1 MAILFFR
8 LVGWRTYDDSVGMLP
23 IRFNAIYQERVW
35 GGRELE
41 SVYGRELPSEGVP
54 PVPIGE
60 SWEISDREEAQSVV
74 NDQGGEFAGMSL
86 NELWNNEASRSRIFG
101 DGLKGERFPL
111 LMKILDCRQD
121 LSVQVHP
128 PAELAEELGGEPKTE
143 MWYIAGADKAAKL
156 YVGLKDGVTKESF
169 EQSLTDG
176 TVEEQIH
183 AIEAV
188 EGESI
193 FIPSGRLHAIGAGY
207 LIYEIQ
213 QNSDTTYRVFDWNRM
228 GLDGVPRELHVEQS
242 MRCIDFD
249 DVEPRMDEAV
259 GGCIASCE
267 YFKVDKMELGSG
279 TEVGNPDKE
288 RFSIVTVVSGEL
300 SDAAGRAYM
309 AGDFMMLPRG
319 AEALRV
325 RDQTVIIQTTIPA

>member
-1 MAILFFR
+1 
-8 LVGWRTYDDSVGMLP
+8 MLP

-41 SVYGRELPSEGVP
+41 SVYGRVLPSEGAP
-54 PVPIGE
+54 YGE

-74 NDQGGEFAGMSL
+74 SSEGGDFAGMSL
-86 NELWNNEASRSRIFG
+86 NQLWSDEETRGNVFG
-101 DGLKGERFPL
+101 DGLKGDRFPL
-111 LMKILDCRQD
+111 LIKILDCRHD

-128 PAELAEELGGEPKTE
+128 PAELAEELGGEAKTE
-143 MWYIAGADKAAKL
+143 MWYIAGVDKGAKL
-156 YVGLKDGVTKESF
+156 YAGLKKGVTKESF
-169 EQSLTDG
+169 AQSLIDG

-242 MRCIDFD
+242 MQCIDFSD
-249 DVEPRMDEAV
+249 MEPSMDEAE
-259 GGCIASCE
+259 GDCIASCE
-267 YFKVDKMELGSG
+267 YFKVEKRELHSG
-279 TEVGNPDKE
+279 TEVGNDDHE
-288 RFSIVTVVSGEL
+288 RFSIVTVVSGQL
-300 SDAAGRAYM
+300 SDKAGRVYVP
-309 AGDFMMLPRG
+309 GDFMILPRG
-319 AEALRV
+319 ASTLRV
-325 RDQTVIIQTTIPA
+325 LDETVILQTTIPVSK

>member
-1 MAILFFR
+1 M
-8 LVGWRTYDDSVGMLP
+8 GWRAFDDSVGMLP

-41 SVYGRELPSEGVP
+41 SVYGRGLPREGVP
-54 PVPIGE
+54 YGE

-74 NDQGGEFAGMSL
+74 SSEGGEFAGVSL
-86 NELWNNEASRSRIFG
+86 NQLWSDELTRCKVFG
-101 DGLKGERFPL
+101 DGLKGDRFPL
-111 LMKILDCRQD
+111 LIKILDCRDD

-128 PAELAEELGGEPKTE
+128 PAELAEELGGEAKSE
-143 MWYIAGADKAAKL
+143 MWYIAGVDKGAKL
-156 YVGLKDGVTKESF
+156 YAGLKRGVTRESF
-169 EQSLTDG
+169 EQALVDG
-176 TVEEQIH
+176 TVEEEIH

-242 MRCIDFD
+242 MRCIDFTD
-249 DVEPRMDEAV
+249 TEPGMDVAV
-259 GGCIASCE
+259 GDCIASCE
-267 YFKVDKMELGSG
+267 YFEVWKRELDSGVEMGNVD
-279 TEVGNPDKE
+279 DE

-300 SDAAGRAYM
+300 SDEAGRAYV
-309 AGDFMMLPRG
+309 AGDFMILPRG
-319 AEALRV
+319 ASALKVLDEA
-325 RDQTVIIQTTIPA
+325 VILQTTIPV

>member
-1 MAILFFR
+1 
-8 LVGWRTYDDSVGMLP
+8 VGWRAFDDSVGMLP

-41 SVYGRELPSEGVP
+41 SVYGRGLPREGVP
-54 PVPIGE
+54 YGE

-74 NDQGGEFAGMSL
+74 SSEGGEFTGVSL
-86 NELWNNEASRSRIFG
+86 NQLWSDELTRCKVFG
-101 DGLKGERFPL
+101 DGLKGDRFPL
-111 LMKILDCRQD
+111 LIKILDCRDD

-128 PAELAEELGGEPKTE
+128 PTELAEELGGEAKSE
-143 MWYIAGADKAAKL
+143 MWYIAGVDKGAKL
-156 YVGLKDGVTKESF
+156 YAGLKRGVTKESF
-169 EQSLTDG
+169 EQALVDG
-176 TVEEQIH
+176 TVEKEIH

-213 QNSDTTYRVFDWNRM
+213 QNSDTTYRVFDWSRM

-242 MRCIDFD
+242 MRCIDFTDTEPGMD
-249 DVEPRMDEAV
+249 DAV
-259 GGCIASCE
+259 GDCIASCE
-267 YFKVDKMELGSG
+267 YFKVEKRELDSG
-279 TEVGNPDKE
+279 VEMGNVDDE

-300 SDAAGRAYM
+300 SDEAGRAYV
-309 AGDFMMLPRG
+309 AGDFMILPRG
-319 AEALRV
+319 ASALKVLDEA
-325 RDQTVIIQTTIPA
+325 VILQTTIPV